1 MIAHVA
7 EASERSGRVVLWL
20 DPANAV
26 SAAAIDASARVAAA
40 YGSEV
45 ETVIVRTGD
54 LACTQ
59 DLPVRRL
66 ISARGSIAATAA
78 EDALSFSARRQER
91 EAERAALRCGI
102 SWRHTTVE
110 GDAFDR
116 LAEMCQARGPW
127 NIVGLT
133 HTPSAGLGPIVS
145 SVLANVS
152 GATGVI
158 AAPSRVEASRTRVC
172 VVIEDMD
179 RMPSMLRA
187 AERLRRSTGDVRV
200 LIAEQTRSAYDELET
215 AVRLLTEGR
224 PGIVFEAAQPTFGV
238 EGALDAALRRAA
250 PAFVIARF
258 GGALLP
264 SNRALA
270 RTIAL
275 TAAPFLLVR

>member
-7 EASERSGRVVLWL
+7 EASESSGRVVLWL
-20 DPANAV
+20 DPASAV

-45 ETVIVRTGD
+45 ETVVVGSGD
-54 LACTQ
+54 IPF
-59 DLPVRRL
+59 DGPVPVRR
-66 ISARGSIAATAA
+66 IPAARGSGAAPAA
-78 EDALSFSARRQER
+78 PDALAFSARRQQR
-91 EAERAALRCGI
+91 ETERAAARCGI
-102 SWRHTTVE
+102 ACRHALVD

-133 HTPSAGLGPIVS
+133 QAPSAGLGHIVS
-145 SVLANVS
+145 TVLANVS

-158 AAPSRVEASRTRVC
+158 AAPAAVDTARTSIC

-187 AERLRRSTGDVRV
+187 AERLRRGAGEVRV
-200 LIAEQTRSAYDELET
+200 LIAEQTRIAYDELET

-224 PGIVFEAAQPTFGV
+224 PGIVFESAAPTFSV
-238 EGALDAALRRAA
+238 EGALDATLRRAA

-264 SNRALA
+264 SSRALA